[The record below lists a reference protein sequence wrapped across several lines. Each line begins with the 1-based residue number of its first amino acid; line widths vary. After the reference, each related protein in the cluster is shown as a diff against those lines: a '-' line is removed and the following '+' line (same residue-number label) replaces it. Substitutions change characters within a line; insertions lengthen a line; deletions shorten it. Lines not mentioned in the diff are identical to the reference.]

1 MKRTVLGVGNAVIGV
16 LLIVISLYPVVWFLV
31 ISLQPEG
38 MAYQLPTRWLFVPDL
53 SNYRKLLSDPAFIA
67 ALINSI
73 QLSVITTALCVVL
86 GTMAA
91 YALARYRVRGATGL
105 TATLALSRLLP
116 SFAIVIP
123 TFYLYR
129 QLHLLD
135 TMAGLIAALVAFQL
149 PLAVLV
155 MHRVINGIPVELD
168 EAARLDGAGFLRILL
183 QVVLPLI
190 RPGIAASAVVTFV
203 LIWNEFLFV
212 LVLAGNRVLTIP
224 MVVAMFQTDKK
235 ILWGSIAAAST
246 ISTIPI
252 VLLVMFAQRH
262 LLEGLGMGGVR
273 E

>member
-1 MKRTVLGVGNAVIGV
+1 MKRASLGAVNILVGAVLVAMSV
-16 LLIVISLYPVVWFLV
+16 YPVAWFLV
-31 ISLQPEG
+31 ISFQPDE
-38 MAYQLPTRWLFVPDL
+38 MAYRLPTRWFFVPDL
-53 SNYRKLLSDPAFIA
+53 SNYRKLLSDPSFVA
-67 ALINSI
+67 ALANSV
-73 QLSVITTALCVVL
+73 QLSVVTTALCVAL

-91 YALARYRVRGATGL
+91 YALARYRVRGAVGL
-105 TATLALSRLLP
+105 TATFALSRLVP

-135 TMAGLIAALVAFQL
+135 TMAGLVAALVAFQI
-149 PLAVLV
+149 PLAILI
-155 MHRVINGIPVELD
+155 MHRVISGIPVELD
-168 EAARLDGAGFLRILL
+168 EAARLDGAGFLRILW
-183 QVVLPLI
+183 QVVLPI
-190 RPGIAASAVVTFV
+190 VRPGIAASAVVTFV

-224 MVVAMFQTDKK
+224 MVIAMFQTDKK